1 MFLRT
6 FVLTYIVTWGYLF
19 PNRKSEF
26 RVFVKIENEV
36 GYKYTSKAG
45 FPTSIAKTQ
54 QSIARSKL
62 SNFYGIP
69 NSYFIH

>member
-1 MFLRT
+1 M
-6 FVLTYIVTWGYLF
+6 
-19 PNRKSEF
+19 
-26 RVFVKIENEV
+26 KIENEV

-69 NSYFIH
+69 NSIFDKVFVHGKVIRILFINLSFCNFYLLF